1 MYSEGGGGIFDD
13 EHLSRI
19 YLEYFIVAIS
29 VEIALKACTIAIS
42 TRIDRGVYAISNDHV
57 VSISSGVAVI
67 ITFVRVLAVLNLL
80 RRASVLLREILLTKI
95 VEKVLILI

>member
-1 MYSEGGGGIFDD
+1 MGIFDD

-42 TRIDRGVYAISNDHV
+42 TRIDRGV
-57 VSISSGVAVI
+57 
-67 ITFVRVLAVLNLL
+67 VRH
-80 RRASVLLREILLTKI
+80 
-95 VEKVLILI
+95 